1 MDFGFPTIYFC
12 PSCGKKMLMENY
24 TSYTVSSSEY
34 FSDGSVKESGICC
47 AHFSPELSKC
57 PHCKTLFFRGSAKY
71 EETSFMTNTSK
82 IKHIMEPGR
91 DDLID
96 AVKSNIAKD
105 WKEEKAIREMLWYDF
120 NIYTRKGY
128 YILSGD
134 ELKIWQDN
142 CAALLPLAKKTLK
155 EIQSKKK
162 NEDYRNSDAEDCLF
176 MIAELYRNLGK
187 FDKCMEILDEFG
199 GKWSWLKKQFA
210 WECKAKNIFTF
221 EVIPKNEMNLERAKD
236 QYGQNYYDRAKYFL
250 PPYYGRRNLKKAI
263 ADFKKAESLGMKGIN
278 FYQERGEFYLE
289 ELNDPDSAIADFNKA
304 LKQKDKDEWMERY
317 ISVILC
323 LRSSAYLKKGNFK
336 KALADVQ
343 TAINEDAEND
353 SLYAARAE
361 IHEAMGN
368 VKDARNDRRMAE
380 KVKQKNFERYEKQ
393 KKKLEAILKKPAKKI
408 RKRPKIGE
416 I

>member
-1 MDFGFPTIYFC
+1 
-12 PSCGKKMLMENY
+12 
-24 TSYTVSSSEY
+24 
-34 FSDGSVKESGICC
+34 
-47 AHFSPELSKC
+47 
-57 PHCKTLFFRGSAKY
+57 
-71 EETSFMTNTSK
+71 
-82 IKHIMEPGR
+82 MEPGR